1 MLRANVTF
9 FDTNPLGRILNRF
22 SADIG
27 ITDDQLPHTLYDFS
41 MLAFLVLGALVTTV
55 STLPFV
61 LLSVPFLGWYF
72 FSVRQV
78 FVTSSRE
85 LKRLEGLAR
94 SPIFAMLSESMGG
107 ISTIRPNGAA
117 IFFKEKFRDAH
128 DRHTRSFFSF
138 IASSRWVGFRMDSLL
153 FVFVSIVSY
162 ASVLF
167 NEKGWFSVDPAIL
180 GLSLS
185 VLLQLAS
192 LFQWCVRQS
201 AEVVNQMVSTER
213 VLGFCELEPEAPL
226 FQAGDAALVS
236 SGWPQRG
243 TIDVQGI
250 SVRYR
255 KSLPLALADLSFKI
269 PPGSRLGIIGRTGSG
284 KSTVVQSL
292 FRLIEP
298 QEGRILID
306 GVNIASLGLETLR
319 NSISVIPQVPT
330 LFSGCTVKENLDLF
344 GRQSEDQI
352 WEVVGAC
359 HLKHIIEDLPDGLA
373 TNVAEGG
380 SNFSVGQRQLFCL
393 ARALLSKTKV
403 LVLDEATANVDR
415 RTDEYLQDAIRTAF
429 HDGTIIAVA
438 HRLDTIIDFDYCAV
452 LGEGKLLEFG
462 PPAELI
468 REGGAFASMLEDTG
482 ECASAELRKR
492 AFDKETE
499 SSVSERDLD
508 HSQ

>member
-1 MLRANVTF
+1 MLRAKAGF

-41 MLAFLVLGALVTTV
+41 MLAFLVLGALITTV

-72 FSVRQV
+72 VSVRSV

-94 SPIFAMLSESMGG
+94 SPIFAMLSESLGG
-107 ISTIRPNGAA
+107 ISTIRSNGATA
-117 IFFKEKFRDAH
+117 FFKGKFREAH
-128 DRHTRSFFSF
+128 DTHTRSFFSF

-167 NEKGWFSVDPAIL
+167 NQQGWFSVDPAIL

-226 FQAGDAALVS
+226 HQNGDADIVNA
-236 SGWPQRG
+236 GWPLNG
-243 TIDVQGI
+243 SIEVEGL

-255 KSLPLALADLSFKI
+255 PSLPLALNNVTFSV
-269 PPGSRLGIIGRTGSG
+269 PSCSRVGIVGRTGSG

-292 FRLIEP
+292 FRLVESD
-298 QEGRILID
+298 QGQILID
-306 GVNIASLGLETLR
+306 GVNIATLGLELLR
-319 NSISVIPQVPT
+319 NSISAIPQVPT
-330 LFSGCTVKENLDLF
+330 LFSGCTVRENLDLF
-344 GRQSEDQI
+344 GQRTDQEI
-352 WEVVGAC
+352 QEVVRSC
-359 HLKHIIEDLPDGLA
+359 HLEQILSSLPNGLESI
-373 TNVAEGG
+373 VAEGG
-380 SNFSVGQRQLFCL
+380 SNFSVGQRQLLCL
-393 ARALLSKTKV
+393 ARALLSRAKI

-415 RTDEYLQDAIRTAF
+415 RTDQNLQDAIQRTF
-429 HDGTIIAVA
+429 RNGTVIAVA
-438 HRLDTIIDFDYCAV
+438 HRLDTIIDFDYCVV
-452 LGEGKLLEFG
+452 LGDGKLLEFG
-462 PPAELI
+462 TPASLI
-468 REGGAFASMLEDTG
+468 REDGAFASMVKDTG
-482 ECASAELRKR
+482 RITSAELRER
-492 AFDKETE
+492 AFRKEE
-499 SSVSERDLD
+499 QSSSLEN
-508 HSQ
+508 QCT